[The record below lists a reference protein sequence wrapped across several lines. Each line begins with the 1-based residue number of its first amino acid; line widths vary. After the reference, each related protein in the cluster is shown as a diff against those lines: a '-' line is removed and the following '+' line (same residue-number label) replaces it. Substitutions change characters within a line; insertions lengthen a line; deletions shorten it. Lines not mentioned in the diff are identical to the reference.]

1 MNNKHRNQRS
11 TQSNTTDWQAWNKP
25 RSADATEPV
34 RPQPERRVRTQRI
47 KTVKWCNGHEL
58 YKTVPKEFRSKRHLL
73 FAPPYNQRKRGQRF
87 RMDFGVYL
95 ELIENIVDAL
105 QTHQDGTAT
114 CDICNGHVSAEQV
127 DRLHNRK
134 NRTAASMANDESFD
148 ALAETFR
155 RETLTA
161 LLRLDQLGV
170 DA

>member
-11 TQSNTTDWQAWNKP
+11 TQSNTTNWQAWSKP

-34 RPQPERRVRTQRI
+34 RPQPNRRVRTHRI
-47 KTVKWCNGHEL
+47 KTVQRCYGHEG

-73 FAPPYNQRKRGQRF
+73 FAPPYNQRKRGKKF
-87 RMDFGVYL
+87 VMDFGVYL
-95 ELIENIVDAL
+95 ELIEDVVDAL
-105 QTHQDGTAT
+105 QTHEDGTAT

-134 NRTAASMANDESFD
+134 NRTAASMANDESFN
-148 ALAETFR
+148 ALIETFR
-155 RETLTA
+155 RETYTT

-170 DA
+170 DV